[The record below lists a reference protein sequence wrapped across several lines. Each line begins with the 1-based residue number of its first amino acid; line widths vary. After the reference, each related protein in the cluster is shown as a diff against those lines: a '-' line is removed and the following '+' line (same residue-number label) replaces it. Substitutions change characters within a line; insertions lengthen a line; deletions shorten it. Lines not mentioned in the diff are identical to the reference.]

1 MEEKSKVS
9 IIVPIYNSEKT
20 IERCIKSLISQTYK
34 NIEIILI
41 DDGSNDDSKR
51 ICQRYLNLDNIKYNY
66 KKNGGVSSARNIG
79 IEKATGNYIVFVD
92 SDDTIE
98 NNLIELM
105 VEKKKNN
112 PDALIGC
119 SVNVY
124 QNNTVKSQL
133 RAEKYSR
140 NEFII
145 EILNNRINGFSCGFL
160 FEKCKIN
167 KFNSSIH
174 YMEDTLF
181 LMEYLKNEN
190 KVMFCNSYYNYIINE
205 SSITKSNLVEKV
217 KNNVISINNSLSF
230 IEELLV
236 SYGLSVDLH
245 ELIINK
251 KSKVIESELTKL
263 NSSKKI
269 IQISEEIE
277 IKDII
282 EVIVKDGTR
291 LKYKF
296 FFKIVLSKKYIFLK
310 FYLLLRKLLKVLKRS
325 CS

>member
-1 MEEKSKVS
+1 
-9 IIVPIYNSEKT
+9 
-20 IERCIKSLISQTYK
+20 
-34 NIEIILI
+34 
-41 DDGSNDDSKR
+41 
-51 ICQRYLNLDNIKYNY
+51 
-66 KKNGGVSSARNIG
+66 
-79 IEKATGNYIVFVD
+79 
-92 SDDTIE
+92 
-98 NNLIELM
+98 
-105 VEKKKNN
+105 
-112 PDALIGC
+112 
-119 SVNVY
+119 
-124 QNNTVKSQL
+124 
-133 RAEKYSR
+133 
-140 NEFII
+140 
-145 EILNNRINGFSCGFL
+145 
-160 FEKCKIN
+160 
-167 KFNSSIH
+167 
-174 YMEDTLF
+174 
-181 LMEYLKNEN
+181 MEYLKNEN

-269 IQISEEIE
+269 IQLSKEIE

-296 FFKIVLSKKYIFLK
+296 FFKMVLSKKYIFLK